1 MPKNP
6 PIEMDYEPIEE
17 DSKDESIGRQVM
29 KALGTPKDL
38 LKVKVMPVAGDKY
51 RVNIVTGVDFA
62 QGRIAHSFFLTVDSK
77 GKILTSSPAIVK
89 AY

>member
-1 MPKNP
+1 
-6 PIEMDYEPIEE
+6 
-17 DSKDESIGRQVM
+17 
-29 KALGTPKDL
+29 
-38 LKVKVMPVAGDKY
+38 MPVAGDKY